1 MLLAWKAQGIITLAG
16 YILGFP
22 ADTPETIRRNIAII
36 QRELPVDILEFF
48 CLTPL
53 PGSEDHQVLWKQGVA
68 MDPDL
73 NNYDVEHVCTGH
85 PKMTKREWEAIYRE
99 AWSLYYSPAHLN
111 TLMRRAVA
119 TGVPLGSL
127 LKVLVTFATT
137 VRLESVHPLQG
148 GIVRLKTPSERR
160 PGLPR
165 EVPFVFWA
173 SFGWITVIK
182 YTIIVFTIVRLLFI
196 ALMIMSN
203 RRARAYLDQALTP
216 VGEDDHDTHD
226 LLTKTTGGREAV
238 AHAKKVA
245 MLTGSVG

>member
-1 MLLAWKAQGIITLAG
+1 MLVNKRGKRFVDEA
-16 YILGFP
+16 LG
-22 ADTPETIRRNIAII
+22 
-36 QRELPVDILEFF
+36 PVDVHY
-48 CLTPL
+48 
-53 PGSEDHQVLWKQGVA
+53 DHISRAIGEQ
-68 MDPDL
+68 PDGIAYVVFDGL
-73 NNYDVEHVCTGH
+73 I
-85 PKMTKREWEAIYRE
+85 EWEAIYRE